1 MAALYHVVKNLQN
14 ANRAARLQH
23 ESLKLGALV
32 IYQINALIYRP
43 AEGHAENILL
53 EASCQHV
60 PMDSMNGPRT
70 HPIMYGRGAYFLSD
84 VVDDDGAYRLPNGRP
99 IDASILLA
107 LYRRDFM
114 EDVEVEFSDSRIS
127 NRSKYPKVGYPS
139 RKRKTTYRICDGEG
153 SSGSSED
160 SQVEG
165 DDEELELELEVVQ
178 RNIRRAA
185 TDTRSRETT
194 DSILSSELPAIQ
206 HQFASDIFQ
215 LAPSPKLASISHWV
229 LLNPAQRLRAK
240 VEIFH
245 SLDLSGIFC
254 QVQYRVINDADWD
267 NLVFQRYFPAKG
279 ASTAKALQQFP
290 SASYYRQWQ
299 ALMDG
304 LDEDRAEIIQNRLRQ
319 WFNNLYWVPHPGSD
333 RMWTTKKGG
342 KEWTMLPPG
351 EPGNCPRI
359 AVNPR
364 FIGKDTDIVLATGTS

>member
-43 AEGHAENILL
+43 AEGQAENILL

-60 PMDSMNGPRT
+60 PVDSMNGPST
-70 HPIMYGRGAYFLSD
+70 HPIMYRRGAYFLSD

-99 IDASILLA
+99 IDASILLT

-139 RKRKTTYRICDGEG
+139 RKRKTTYRICDGDG
-153 SSGSSED
+153 SSGSSEED

-165 DDEELELELEVVQ
+165 DDEELELEIVQ
-178 RNIRRAA
+178 RNTHRAA
-185 TDTRSRETT
+185 TDTRSRKTT

-229 LLNPAQRLRAK
+229 LLNPAQRLRTK

-245 SLDLSGIFC
+245 SLDLSGIFR